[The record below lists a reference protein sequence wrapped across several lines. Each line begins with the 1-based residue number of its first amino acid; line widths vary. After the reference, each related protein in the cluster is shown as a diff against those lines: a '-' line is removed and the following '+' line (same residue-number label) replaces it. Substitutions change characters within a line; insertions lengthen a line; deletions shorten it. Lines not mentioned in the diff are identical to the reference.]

1 MEQLHPE
8 FVRGPEAPNPMGTA
22 ALICGIL
29 SIATLFVGGS
39 LVFGSLGVMFAMLSR
54 IRYFSG
60 TARAGL
66 ITSAIGLG
74 ITGLCTAAVVVFLTV
89 ESLWGTV
96 FTLAQELDPSDPAS
110 TQKFQQELQDAF
122 TEKLYGKTYDELLEE
137 YGAVLTPAPAQ
148 DQEVSL

>member
-1 MEQLHPE
+1 M
-8 FVRGPEAPNPMGTA
+8 
-22 ALICGIL
+22 
-29 SIATLFVGGS
+29 
-39 LVFGSLGVMFAMLSR
+39 
-54 IRYFSG
+54 
-60 TARAGL
+60 
-66 ITSAIGLG
+66 
-74 ITGLCTAAVVVFLTV
+74 VVFLTV